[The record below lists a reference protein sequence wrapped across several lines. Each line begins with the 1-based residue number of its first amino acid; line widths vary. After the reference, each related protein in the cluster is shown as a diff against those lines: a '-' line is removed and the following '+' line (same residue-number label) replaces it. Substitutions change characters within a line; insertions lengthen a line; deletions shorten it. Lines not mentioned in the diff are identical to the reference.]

1 MTLLLIKLF
10 VSELIERKREELN
23 EELASIQERYKTE
36 QKTHPEN
43 HNNSKHNRSIDEDE
57 ENDYSDVEMESKQA
71 TTTVNSVVLPN
82 LLIQV
87 VNVKIEKK
95 IDENHD
101 SNQMDMSETHSEDIA
116 ANDSKTNIASSD
128 EKKLN

>member
-1 MTLLLIKLF
+1 M
-10 VSELIERKREELN
+10 
-23 EELASIQERYKTE
+23 ASIQERYKTE
-36 QKTHPEN
+36 QKIDPEN

-57 ENDYSDVEMESKQA
+57 ENDYSDVEMESNQA

-87 VNVKIEKK
+87 VNVKVEKK

-101 SNQMDMSETHSEDIA
+101 SNKMDMSEPHSEVIA
-116 ANDSKTNIASSD
+116 DNDSQKNNVSVD
-128 EKKLN
+128 EKLN

>member
-1 MTLLLIKLF
+1 MTLLLINFF

-36 QKTHPEN
+36 QKTDPEN

-101 SNQMDMSETHSEDIA
+101 SNQMDMNETHSEDIA